1 MRKLFASALCA
12 VMLVC
17 MGFNMANALT
27 FDEYRAKASD
37 YLNDKIETKEFI
49 KLTTDVLAKDVGDDN
64 VYQGYALAMRAH
76 AYRMTG
82 DTKNAWADAE
92 KSVEVSPTTIVG
104 HLVLGDLLADEGKFE
119 EAAIEVDKAIEASD
133 EGDENRVVFAQYAFT
148 LRAQANAITPVK
160 LWEDFD
166 SNEVAAEDA
175 YKDKI
180 VILKGKI
187 SAITTSA
194 TGAPQVKFN
203 IDQHGFTHVVCEFDK
218 DNRSAVAK
226 LGKGQEIIIAGTC
239 RGMMIKDVYLAS
251 SQIVE

>member
-1 MRKLFASALCA
+1 MKKLFASVLCA

-17 MGFNMANALT
+17 VGFNLADALT
-27 FDEYRAKASD
+27 FDEYRAKA
-37 YLNDKIETKEFI
+37 NEFMGGTGEPAAFI
-49 KLTTDVLAKDVGDDN
+49 KLSTDVLTKDVGDDT
-64 VYQGYALAMRAH
+64 VFQGYTLGMRAH
-76 AYRMTG
+76 AYWRAG
-82 DTKNAWADAE
+82 DLKNARVDAQ
-92 KSVEVSPTTIVG
+92 KAIEVAPKGYLGYIVM
-104 HLVLGDLLADEGKFE
+104 GDILAQEGKLE
-119 EAAIEVDKAIEASD
+119 EAAIELDKLVALAGSEED
-133 EGDENRVVFAQYAFT
+133 KQYFT
-148 LRAQANAITPVK
+148 QLAANLRAEANAITPVK